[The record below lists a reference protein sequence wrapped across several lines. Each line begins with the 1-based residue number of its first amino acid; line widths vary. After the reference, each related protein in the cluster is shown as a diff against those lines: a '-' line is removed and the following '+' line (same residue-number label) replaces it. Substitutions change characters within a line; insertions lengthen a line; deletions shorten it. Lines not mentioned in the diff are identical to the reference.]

1 VDASKAKED
10 IKGSYHIIKI
20 EPAGR
25 ETWTFTYELA
35 ATWTTAA
42 ATGKSLRTT
51 QPSAARTCNQETPFA
66 ICLKLLTRT
75 D

>member
-25 ETWTFTYELA
+25 ETWTFTYEL
-35 ATWTTAA
+35 TLDFDD
-42 ATGKSLRTT
+42 GSHLDYGRSNRKVT
-51 QPSAARTCNQETPFA
+51 QDDPAVRGAN
-66 ICLKLLTRT
+66 L
-75 D
+75 